1 MAALTKQDLQRIV
14 QLARLE
20 SQPDNEEQLLTQL
33 NGFFALVEQM
43 QSVPTDQIAPLYTPL
58 SVSQD
63 VHLRL
68 RNDQVNEPASE
79 KSRDKALQNAPETEN
94 GFFLVPRVIE

>member
-1 MAALTKQDLQRIV
+1 MAALTKQDLQRII

-20 SQPDNEEQLLTQL
+20 TQADSEEQLLNQL
-33 NGFFALVEQM
+33 NGFFELVEQM
-43 QSVPTDQIAPLYTPL
+43 QSVPTDQIDPLYTPL

-63 VHLRL
+63 VYLRL
-68 RNDQVNEPASE
+68 RNDQVSEPASAQV
-79 KSRDKALQNAPETEN
+79 RDKALQNAPETEN

>member
-1 MAALTKQDLQRIV
+1 MAALTKQDLQRII

-20 SQPDNEEQLLTQL
+20 NQPDSEEQFLTQL
-33 NGFFALVEQM
+33 NGFFKLVEQM
-43 QSVPTDQIAPLYTPL
+43 QSVPTDQIDPLYTPL

-68 RNDQVNEPASE
+68 RNDQVSEPASE
-79 KSRDKALQNAPETEN
+79 QTRDKALKNAPETEN